1 MQLFDYMGKYGYEQL
16 VMCSDP
22 ASGLRA
28 VIAIHDTTLG
38 PACGGTRIWPY
49 ATEEEALDDALRL
62 SRAMTYKSAT
72 AGLSMGGGKGVIIAD
87 PNSQKT
93 EALLRSYGR
102 FVDTLGGRYL
112 TTTDVGSTGRDL
124 EFVSQET
131 DYVVGLP
138 LSLGGSGDTSIMTGL
153 GVYMGMKACA
163 RETWG
168 TDSLRGKRVA
178 MQGFGKVAY
187 NTAQHLLEE
196 DAQLVVTDVYDGAL
210 AKARELGVKVV
221 STEEIYDA
229 PCDIFSPCALGGVIN
244 SRTIPRLTCSIVA
257 GGANNQLLTDADG
270 EELHRRGIL
279 YAPDYVVNAG
289 GIINVSA
296 EVGMA
301 YNPDLARE
309 KTERIYEI
317 MERVV
322 HTSKR
327 EEIPT
332 FLAADRLAEDRLN
345 SVRGVR
351 KMRRAAR

>member
-221 STEEIYDA
+221 STEEIYDV

-345 SVRGVR
+345 SVRSVR
-351 KMRRAAR
+351 KMRRAAG